1 MAKRT
6 AMVSIRIV
14 SDANNRG
21 FKKAAEASNS
31 LIKNFTK
38 FTAIST
44 SVASAAGIAGGAIG
58 QVAVGAAA
66 LGAVAGPA
74 LATVA
79 LGMDGI
85 KEAATAAQ
93 GPFDQLKAD
102 FIGKFR

>member
-14 SDANNRG
+14 SDANTKG

-58 QVAVGAAA
+58 QVAVG
-66 LGAVAGPA
+66 LS
-74 LATVA
+74 L
-79 LGMDGI
+79 I
-85 KEAATAAQ
+85 H
-93 GPFDQLKAD
+93 
-102 FIGKFR
+102 I